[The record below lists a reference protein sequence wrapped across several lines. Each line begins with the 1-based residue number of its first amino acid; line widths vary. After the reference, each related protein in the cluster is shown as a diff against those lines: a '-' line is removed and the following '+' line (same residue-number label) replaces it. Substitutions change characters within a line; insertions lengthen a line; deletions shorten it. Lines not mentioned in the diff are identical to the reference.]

1 MPSKLSELML
11 DESFVR
17 FLKGESTSDECAKWT
32 QWSEQNDD
40 HALLVKRGQ
49 ELLEGGSQSLPVPNT
64 DLELDRL
71 MWRIDSQKRYR
82 SYKEVRK
89 RSRVAVWSAIGVAA
103 SLLLVVGFFTRHT
116 LLQDN
121 GIDNSRV
128 SSVTYRT
135 LNTET
140 GQKTSVQ
147 YSDGS
152 KIVINA
158 NSKLRLPGKAN
169 NSDTMQVWLEGEAL
183 FSITNN
189 PDSKRAF
196 IVHTPDGDVSV
207 LGTVFSVNTTKS
219 RSQVVLS
226 DGQVRVDVSEP
237 KNKQEMNYIMSPGEL
252 VEFSNEMDKIEV
264 REVNA
269 QVYTSWASD
278 TLILD
283 NTPLHEL
290 IDRIEFTY
298 DVSVKVEDSDLLQQ
312 RLTGRLENL
321 NIDFLLT
328 GLAQVLDVEVTKQDR
343 TVFIRKKQSDSL
355 VKEAQK

>member
-1 MPSKLSELML
+1 MPSKLSELLL

-17 FLKGESTSDECAKWT
+17 FLTGKATSEEFAKWT
-32 QWSEQNDD
+32 AWSEQNED
-40 HALLVKRGQ
+40 HAGLLEKGK
-49 ELLEGGSQSLPVPNT
+49 ELLNEGSQSLPLPNSEVE
-64 DLELDRL
+64 LERL

-89 RSRVAVWSAIGVAA
+89 RSRTAVWSAIAVAA
-103 SLLLVVGFFTRHT
+103 SILLVVGFFTRHT
-116 LLQDN
+116 LLQNN
-121 GIDNSRV
+121 GTDKSRV

-135 LNTET
+135 FNTDT

-158 NSKLRLPGKAN
+158 NSELRLPDKSVN
-169 NSDTMQVWLEGEAL
+169 TDTMQVWLEGEAL

-226 DGQVRVDVSEP
+226 EGQVRVDVSEP
-237 KNKQEMNYIMSPGEL
+237 VNQQVMNYIMNPGEL
-252 VEFSNEMDKIEV
+252 VEFSNKMDKIEV
-264 REVNA
+264 RKVNT

-283 NTPLHEL
+283 NTPLYEL

-298 DVSVKVEDSDLLQQ
+298 DVSVKVEDDDLLSE

-328 GLAQVLDVEVTKQDR
+328 GLAQVLDVEITKHEQ
-343 TVFIRKKQSDSL
+343 TVFIRKKEDDS
-355 VKEAQK
+355 VTKGS

>member
-1 MPSKLSELML
+1 MPSKLSELLL

-17 FLKGESTSDECAKWT
+17 FLKGKATTEEFAKWT
-32 QWSEQNDD
+32 EWSEQKED
-40 HALLVKRGQ
+40 HADLIEKGR
-49 ELLEGGSQSLPVPNT
+49 ELLNEGSQPLPLPNT
-64 DLELDRL
+64 EVELERL

-82 SYKEVRK
+82 SYKDVRK
-89 RSRVAVWSAIGVAA
+89 PSRTAVWSAIAVAA
-103 SLLLVVGFFTRHT
+103 SILLVIGFFTRHT
-116 LLQDN
+116 LLQNN
-121 GIDNSRV
+121 GTDNSQV

-158 NSKLRLPGKAN
+158 NSQLRLPGKSI

-183 FSITNN
+183 FNITNN
-189 PDSKRAF
+189 PDSKRTF

-207 LGTVFSVNTTKS
+207 LGTIFSVNTTKS

-226 DGQVRVDVSEP
+226 EGRVRVDVSEP
-237 KNKQEMNYIMSPGEL
+237 VNQQEMNYIMSPGEL
-252 VEFSNEMDKIEV
+252 VEFSNEMDKIEI
-264 REVNA
+264 RNVNA
-269 QVYTSWASD
+269 RVYTSWASD
-278 TLILD
+278 TLILE

-298 DVSVKVEDSDLLQQ
+298 DVSVKVEEDDLLNE

-321 NIDFLLT
+321 NIDFLLN
-328 GLAQVLDVEVTKQDR
+328 GLAQVLDVEITKQER
-343 TVFIRKKQSDSL
+343 TVFIRKKEDDSIT
-355 VKEAQK
+355 KGS

>member
-1 MPSKLSELML
+1 ML

-17 FLKGESTSDECAKWT
+17 FLNGESSEEEYASWT
-32 QWSEQNDD
+32 DWSRQNED
-40 HALLVKRGQ
+40 HARLIKRAKDLF
-49 ELLEGGSQSLPVPNT
+49 ENGSQTLPLPNT
-64 DLELDRL
+64 EIELERL
-71 MWRIDSQKRYR
+71 NWRIDSQKRYK
-82 SYKEVRK
+82 SYGEVRNT
-89 RSRVAVWSAIGVAA
+89 SRLAVWSAVGVAA
-103 SLLLVVGFFTRHT
+103 SILLVIGFFTRYAFQQENNVEDT
-116 LLQDN
+116 Q
-121 GIDNSRV
+121 V

-152 KIVINA
+152 TIVMNA
-158 NSKLRLPGKAN
+158 NSELRLPDKSI
-169 NSDTMQVWLEGEAL
+169 NSDTMEVWLKGEAL
-183 FSITNN
+183 FSITND
-189 PDSKRAF
+189 PASERAF

-207 LGTVFSVNTTKS
+207 LGTVFSVNTSKS

-226 DGQVRVDVSEP
+226 EGQVRVDVP
-237 KNKQEMNYIMSPGEL
+237 KNELRQEMNYTMKPGEMA
-252 VEFSNEMDKIEV
+252 EFSEQLDEINI
-264 REVNA
+264 RTVNA
-269 QVYTSWASD
+269 QAYTSWATD

-298 DVSVKVEDSDLLQQ
+298 DVKVEVEDNDLLRQ

-328 GLAQVLDVEVTKQDR
+328 GLAQVLDAEITKQER
-343 TVFIRKKQSDSL
+343 TVFIRKKQNDSITT
-355 VKEAQK
+355 ES